1 MTLKE
6 IPKGK
11 SVVVRQINTN
21 EQTRR
26 RLRTLGML
34 SGTPIEDVQR
44 KQNGTLVIRLR
55 GTRFALG
62 KELSEQIEVEA

>member
-34 SGTPIEDVQR
+34 SGTPIEVVQR
-44 KQNGTLVIRLR
+44 KQNRTLVIRLR

>member
-34 SGTPIEDVQR
+34 SGTPIEVVQR

>member
-34 SGTPIEDVQR
+34 SGTPIEVDR
-44 KQNGTLVIRLR
+44 KSV
-55 GTRFALG
+55 
-62 KELSEQIEVEA
+62 V

>member
-34 SGTPIEDVQR
+34 RGTPIEVVQR